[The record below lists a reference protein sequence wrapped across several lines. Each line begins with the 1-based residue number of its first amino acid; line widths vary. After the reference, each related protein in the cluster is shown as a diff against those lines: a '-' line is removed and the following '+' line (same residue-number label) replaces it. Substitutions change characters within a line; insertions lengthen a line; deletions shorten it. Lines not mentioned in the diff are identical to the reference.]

1 MSAESVDMMVVNLVD
16 ASLAGICVESLLY
29 GICVV
34 LFSASTYLHALRHSR
49 GAKPGQ
55 RTSRYLK
62 PATGPMWTPIFIG
75 TIVAFLAVTG
85 QWISSVLRLFQAFRL
100 YDDGNSPLE
109 FYADRSQPSNIVKMT
124 FILVAL
130 LVCDVM
136 LIYRLWVV
144 WNFNRL
150 VMSVPSLTIVGMT
163 ASAIGIIYNISRSVH
178 GPVTDIF
185 TSAAGQWIIGDI
197 VFTFSTTMYCT
208 AMITYRIWSINRLVE
223 GSGGGL
229 NSVMALIAESAALY
243 AVWTLFFLITFL
255 SQSSLEV
262 FCLDT
267 IGHVSTIATLLI
279 NVRVGLGW
287 AQTAFDPTALTTVTG
302 LVAQEQHEL
311 STATTVR
318 MDIDVTRVVDYPN
331 EFDGDESVHDDFSP
345 KATGGHISHLPFHV
359 RDGSETE

>member
-1 MSAESVDMMVVNLVD
+1 MSSEIVDMMAVNLVD
-16 ASLAGICVESLLY
+16 ASLAGICVECLLY

-49 GAKPGQ
+49 GLKPGQ

-136 LIYRLWVV
+136 L
-144 WNFNRL
+144 
-150 VMSVPSLTIVGMT
+150 
-163 ASAIGIIYNISRSVH
+163 H

-197 VFTFSTTMYCT
+197 VFTFRSAVFTR
-208 AMITYRIWSINRLVE
+208 ITYRIWSINRLVE
-223 GSGGGL
+223 GSRGGL

-255 SQSSLEV
+255 AQSSLEV

-267 IGHVSTIATLLI
+267 TGHVSTIATLLI
-279 NVRVGLGW
+279 NVRVGLCW
-287 AQTAFDPTALTTVTG
+287 AQTAFDPTTLTTVTG

-331 EFDGDESVHDDFSP
+331 EFDGDESVHDDSSP
-345 KATGGHISHLPFHV
+345 KATRGHISRLPFHV
-359 RDGSETE
+359 RDGSLSM